1 MRIEHLAEFVD
12 LARTLSYTQTAQN
25 MLVSESALS
34 RHIRGLEDELGVV
47 LFERISRRV
56 RLSSHGQLLLEYAE
70 PMRQSWSAYRTE
82 LSRVKSR
89 GRAAVTIA
97 TNYYVADVIAEFL
110 AAHPDVAVR
119 QVSQGEPNEVVLD
132 MLAARSASW
141 RSSSTPASS
150 THTSNRP

>member
-56 RLSSHGQLLLEYAE
+56 RLSSHGQLLLERHGSK
-70 PMRQSWSAYRTE
+70 PRGPCRI
-82 LSRVKSR
+82 KS
-89 GRAAVTIA
+89 
-97 TNYYVADVIAEFL
+97 
-110 AAHPDVAVR
+110 
-119 QVSQGEPNEVVLD
+119 
-132 MLAARSASW
+132 AARYESPIIG
-141 RSSSTPASS
+141 RGT
-150 THTSNRP
+150 RQMI